1 MGWEVLIQGHCS
13 GSLTSFSFSLL
24 LSRHMKPVL
33 WEPEHR
39 VPWSTRLETST
50 RNKFVLVMPK
60 VCLCGHHLLH
70 IRSMSSMC
78 EQSRTHV
85 ALLGKWAPVMNTAFA
100 TDNGWAKICRWTLI
114 HVCTMCTEK
123 EDLLTVYFWVWR
135 EGLRQQLHLLHCMQL
150 NGRNLWKQI
159 FWTSGHPCCKES
171 WQNGMK
177 SRHSQE
183 TVIKFALE
191 GRKVAPANTCRCV
204 YGCRGTVWESHI
216 PPYWEWASTVSG
228 LLYISLC
235 TFQILWN
242 PTWLVQKHKETY
254 LYILAAW

>member
-1 MGWEVLIQGHCS
+1 MI
-13 GSLTSFSFSLL
+13 
-24 LSRHMKPVL
+24 
-33 WEPEHR
+33 
-39 VPWSTRLETST
+39 
-50 RNKFVLVMPK
+50 
-60 VCLCGHHLLH
+60 
-70 IRSMSSMC
+70 
-78 EQSRTHV
+78 
-85 ALLGKWAPVMNTAFA
+85 APVMNTTFA

-135 EGLRQQLHLLHCMQL
+135 EGLRQLHLLHCTQL
-150 NGRNLWKQI
+150 NGWNLWKQI

-183 TVIKFALE
+183 TVIKCALE

-204 YGCRGTVWESHI
+204 YMDAGELCGNPIYHHTESEHLQC
-216 PPYWEWASTVSG
+216 

-235 TFQILWN
+235 RFQILWN

-254 LYILAAW
+254 KHYGSCVWYTHTHTAAAIKSLLLNYNWHTVLYFFRYTT

>member
-1 MGWEVLIQGHCS
+1 MI
-13 GSLTSFSFSLL
+13 
-24 LSRHMKPVL
+24 
-33 WEPEHR
+33 
-39 VPWSTRLETST
+39 
-50 RNKFVLVMPK
+50 
-60 VCLCGHHLLH
+60 
-70 IRSMSSMC
+70 
-78 EQSRTHV
+78 
-85 ALLGKWAPVMNTAFA
+85 APVMNRAFA

-135 EGLRQQLHLLHCMQL
+135 EGLRRQLHLLHCMQL

-159 FWTSGHPCCKES
+159 FWTSGHQCCKES

-254 LYILAAW
+254 KHYGSCVWYTHTHTLLLLLNLFYWIITDTQHYIFSGTLLSDSVFLYITPWSPWQV

>member
-1 MGWEVLIQGHCS
+1 
-13 GSLTSFSFSLL
+13 
-24 LSRHMKPVL
+24 
-33 WEPEHR
+33 
-39 VPWSTRLETST
+39 
-50 RNKFVLVMPK
+50 
-60 VCLCGHHLLH
+60 
-70 IRSMSSMC
+70 
-78 EQSRTHV
+78 
-85 ALLGKWAPVMNTAFA
+85 MNTAFA

-135 EGLRQQLHLLHCMQL
+135 EGLRQLHLLHCTQL
-150 NGRNLWKQI
+150 NGWNLWKQI

-183 TVIKFALE
+183 TVIKCALE
-191 GRKVAPANTCRCV
+191 GRKVAPANMCRCV
-204 YGCRGTVWESHI
+204 YMDAGKLCGNPIYHHTESEHLQC
-216 PPYWEWASTVSG
+216 

-254 LYILAAW
+254 KHYGSCVWYTHTLLLLLNLFYWIITDTQYYIFFRYTT